1 MKLAKPA
8 LDAGLQLCAGSSE
21 ALAAVLDCWREQIG
35 AVPDHVL
42 PLGGGRRQHRHGWG
56 ESVIKINETRGGL
69 PPSPAS
75 GWRSLLLAGP
85 DIRHAETIRDPE
97 GNVVERRHA
106 AAIGLGVRLHVRAPE
121 TSARFFAQLGLPVED
136 LRVRIGESTLELVE
150 DRDALLDPPLDGTGL
165 RYVTIQVHGA
175 DSSYAEALAAGA
187 REGMAPRT
195 LGDVARFGFV
205 REPGG
210 NWIELSQRRSIVGSL
225 DPA

>member
-8 LDAGLQLCAGSSE
+8 LDAGLQLCAGSSTE
-21 ALAAVLDCWREQIG
+21 LEAVLACWRDRIG

-56 ESVIKINETRGGL
+56 DSVIKINETRGGV
-69 PPSPAS
+69 PPGPPC
-75 GWRSLLLAGP
+75 GWRTLLLAGP
-85 DIRHAETIRDPE
+85 DVDHAETIEDPE
-97 GNVVERRHA
+97 GNRVERRPA
-106 AAIGLGVRLHVRAPE
+106 DLIGLGVRLHVRDPQR
-121 TSARFFAQLGLPVED
+121 SARFFAQLGLP
-136 LRVRIGESTLELVE
+136 LAGHSIHIGASRIELVE
-150 DRDALLDPPLDGTGL
+150 DRDALLDPPLEGTGL

-187 REGMAPRT
+187 HAGMAPRT